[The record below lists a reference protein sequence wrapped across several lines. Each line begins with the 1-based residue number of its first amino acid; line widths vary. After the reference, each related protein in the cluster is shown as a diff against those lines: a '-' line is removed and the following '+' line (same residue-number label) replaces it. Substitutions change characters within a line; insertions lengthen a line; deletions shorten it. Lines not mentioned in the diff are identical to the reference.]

1 MKGKTGSGG
10 GDRLTY
16 DADSG
21 SPATDLL
28 EREILFNSVISDAKD
43 GATFLSMD

>member
-1 MKGKTGSGG
+1 MKDKTGSG
-10 GDRLTY
+10 DDKLPY

-28 EREILFNSVISDAKD
+28 ETKILFNSVILNANN
-43 GATFLSMD
+43 GAIF